1 MASTLKEVPAPTDDL
16 SGHDSHFASVD
27 AGGSVYFIRSGLDGP
42 IKIGRSRRPY
52 ARLDDL
58 QATSAERLDLLLILD
73 GGAALERD
81 LHARFAE
88 HRLHGEWFEP
98 APTLLRY
105 LRDKAVKSNS
115 GSSRKRRLPVV
126 LSQDEVRRLL
136 DAPNVRYP
144 TGLRNR
150 CMLEL
155 MYRAGLRVGEVC
167 ALRPRDVEI
176 PSGIVRIWN
185 GKTGDG
191 TAYFDSDSLRV
202 LIEQWKAVRR
212 ALPKGPTLFCTL
224 KGAPVSVRYVEQ
236 MFQRMRSRAKI
247 ETRCTPHTL
256 RHTFA
261 TELLGEGFNIREV
274 QEALR
279 HADISTTQLYTHIIN
294 SDLRTKIQ
302 QRRR

>member
-1 MASTLKEVPAPTDDL
+1 MDVALTKNPAYADVRRRDD
-16 SGHDSHFASVD
+16 SRFVSVD
-27 AGGSVYFIRSGLDGP
+27 AGGWVYFIRAGLAGP
-42 IKIGRSRRPY
+42 IKIGRSHRPH

-58 QATSAERLDLLLILD
+58 QASSAEQLELLLAID
-73 GGAALERD
+73 GGAALERE
-81 LHARFAE
+81 LHERFAA
-88 HRLHGEWFEP
+88 HRLRGEWFAP
-98 APTLLRY
+98 APALLHY
-105 LRDKAVKSNS
+105 IRDRMKPTGNS
-115 GSSRKRRLPVV
+115 TKRKLPVV

-136 DAPNVRYP
+136 EAPSVRYP

-176 PSGIVRIWN
+176 SAGIVRIWD

-191 TAYFDSDSLRV
+191 TAYFDSDTLRV
-202 LIEQWKAVRR
+202 LLEQWKAVRR
-212 ALPKGPTLFCTL
+212 ALPKSTTLFCTL
-224 KGAPVSVRYVEQ
+224 KGGQVSVRYMEQ
-236 MFQRMRSRAKI
+236 MFQRMRARAKI

-261 TELLGEGFNIREV
+261 TELLSEGFNIREV

-279 HADISTTQLYTHIIN
+279 HADVSTTQLYTHIIN